1 LAGGPVEIE
10 MSVRIDAPPEVV
22 WEYLVDWEN
31 LDRWMIEGR
40 GFRVTSEH
48 REGLG
53 VTAEASI
60 RVGGITTTDPVEVT
74 RWEPPETLE
83 ISHRGWVAGK
93 GLMECRPAPWGTFLF
108 WKETLY
114 PPLWVPGAIG
124 LRLFKPILRRT
135 FERDLGLLKGRR
147 RAIGFTLCL
156 LDRTNKRS
164 SSGGSGWST
173 CRWVCWS
180 SVCRW
185 SFSKSSPDSAYG

>member
-83 ISHRGWVAGK
+83 ISHQGWVAGK

-135 FERDLGLLKGRR
+135 FERDLGLLKGLVENA
-147 RAIGFTLCL
+147 RAEG
-156 LDRTNKRS
+156 
-164 SSGGSGWST
+164 
-173 CRWVCWS
+173 VQ
-180 SVCRW
+180 
-185 SFSKSSPDSAYG
+185 

>member
-135 FERDLGLLKGRR
+135 FERDLGLLKGLVENA
-147 RAIGFTLCL
+147 RAEG
-156 LDRTNKRS
+156 
-164 SSGGSGWST
+164 
-173 CRWVCWS
+173 VQ
-180 SVCRW
+180 
-185 SFSKSSPDSAYG
+185 

>member
-1 LAGGPVEIE
+1 MAGGPVEIE

-135 FERDLGLLKGRR
+135 FERDLGLLKGLVENA
-147 RAIGFTLCL
+147 RAEG
-156 LDRTNKRS
+156 
-164 SSGGSGWST
+164 
-173 CRWVCWS
+173 VQ
-180 SVCRW
+180 
-185 SFSKSSPDSAYG
+185 